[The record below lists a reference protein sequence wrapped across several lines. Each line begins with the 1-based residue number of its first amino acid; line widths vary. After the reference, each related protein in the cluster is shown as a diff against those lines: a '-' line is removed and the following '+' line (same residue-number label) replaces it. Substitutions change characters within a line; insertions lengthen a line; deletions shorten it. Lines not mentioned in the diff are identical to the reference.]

1 MPMRQSVDRPPMRF
15 PFLRQPLQATFDA
28 DQISSNGGVLLLRTL
43 DDRLGLSAGL
53 ACCFPDPRRAQQ
65 VIHPRREQIRQ
76 RLFQM
81 ALGYPDCNDADTLR
95 QDPLL
100 KAACG
105 REPNDPRGLS
115 SQATLTRLEQC
126 ATPALVR
133 KLVRHLEDDYI
144 AALPADTTI
153 LILDVDTTEDPAHGQ
168 QEFVGFNAHYDSHMY
183 LHLLLFDEQGQLI
196 TALLRPGRAKASQG
210 VAGLLHRLVRKLK
223 RRFPHLQIV
232 LRGDSAFATPQ
243 VLSAVEDLH
252 AQYGAVDYLLGYAK
266 NSRLEQH
273 LAPLLEQAHQRR
285 LAGSPVVLFTQFSY
299 QTTQSWPHPR
309 LVIGK
314 AESTA
319 LGPNPRFLVTS
330 IEGFDPGL
338 LYRQGYCARGQ
349 AENAIK
355 DFKNAL
361 HSDRLSC
368 HSYWANFLRLLLF
381 VAAYRLLFALRHHAL
396 EAALPTGAAHE
407 GKALVAPSAQSLQ
420 LDTLRSKLL
429 KVAAQVKQT
438 ARRLVVRLCASFAYQ
453 DLFTRIAARLLT
465 AQAVPTG

>member
-1 MPMRQSVDRPPMRF
+1 
-15 PFLRQPLQATFDA
+15 
-28 DQISSNGGVLLLRTL
+28 
-43 DDRLGLSAGL
+43 
-53 ACCFPDPRRAQQ
+53 
-65 VIHPRREQIRQ
+65 
-76 RLFQM
+76 M

-133 KLVRHLEDDYI
+133 KLVRRLEDDYI
-144 AALPADTTI
+144 AALPADTTS

-243 VLSAVEDLH
+243 VLSAVEALH

-285 LAGSPVVLFTQFSY
+285 LAGSPTVLFTQFSY

-314 AESTA
+314 AEYTA

-338 LYRQGYCARGQ
+338 LYRQGV
-349 AENAIK
+349 
-355 DFKNAL
+355 
-361 HSDRLSC
+361 
-368 HSYWANFLRLLLF
+368 LR
-381 VAAYRLLFALRHHAL
+381 AW
-396 EAALPTGAAHE
+396 TG
-407 GKALVAPSAQSLQ
+407 
-420 LDTLRSKLL
+420 
-429 KVAAQVKQT
+429 
-438 ARRLVVRLCASFAYQ
+438 
-453 DLFTRIAARLLT
+453 
-465 AQAVPTG
+465 